1 MRLKAPKVP
10 ASPALEGGS
19 LQGPYLAKIALVG
32 DPRLPHS
39 AADRKLQQE
48 TVMKLYRELE
58 RLAFVAAQVTD
69 SRDQLRAEQANA
81 LADTLDEFHKTLVAS
96 SENQLS
102 GQIRLREQVGEL
114 YGEVSRYG
122 GRPTKS
128 QIDRV
133 AVLTGLIDKA
143 QADFERLVGTDAG
156 VRRLTRAEFDQRQ

>member
-1 MRLKAPKVP
+1 
-10 ASPALEGGS
+10 
-19 LQGPYLAKIALVG
+19 
-32 DPRLPHS
+32 
-39 AADRKLQQE
+39 
-48 TVMKLYRELE
+48 MKLYRELE

-69 SRDQLRAEQANA
+69 SRDQLRAKQANA
-81 LADTLDEFHKTLVAS
+81 LADRLDEFHKTLVAS
-96 SENQLS
+96 SESQLS

-143 QADFERLVGTDAG
+143 SADYEKLMASDAS
-156 VRRLTRAEFDQRQ
+156 VKRLTRAEFDKRQ